1 MPARASLIEDGGSAA
16 ADPDHFF
23 RSPDFLGA
31 EGVTHTLAIEA
42 GADELRLPVIVREIP
57 ESGRLDAISP
67 YGYPGASG
75 VRDVP
80 PDPGEVDWGETGL
93 VSLFVRDRIGE
104 PPSLANGTVRSEV
117 QLVEGEE
124 GIRKRLREQIR
135 KNERRGWLVE
145 SRPGGDVDAA
155 SLYGFEAAYSE
166 TMARAGAGDRY
177 RFSTEYFRATL
188 RSKRSWLLLASREQ
202 GAATAGAIAV
212 ASDGLLHYFLGGT
225 ADQALEDSPM
235 KNLFAAMIALAGELG
250 MPLNLGGGV
259 SPGDSLE
266 SFKRG
271 FATGTAPFRTH
282 EVIADPAAYEELSA
296 EVDPLE
302 GFFPAYRAPH

>member
-23 RSPDFLGA
+23 RAPEFLGA

-42 GADELRLPVIVREIP
+42 EAGELRLPVIVREIP

-75 VRDVP
+75 VRDIP

-104 PPSLANGTVRSEV
+104 PPSFANGTVRSEV

-177 RFSTEYFRATL
+177 LFSTEYFRATL

-271 FATGTAPFRTH
+271 FATGTAPFRTN

-296 EVDPLE
+296 SAEPPE
-302 GFFPAYRAPH
+302 GFFPAYRA

>member
-42 GADELRLPVIVREIP
+42 EADELRLPVIVREIP

-235 KNLFAAMIALAGELG
+235 KNLFAAMISLGTELG
-250 MPLNLGGGV
+250 MPLSLGGGLR
-259 SPGDSLE
+259 PGDSLDD
-266 SFKRG
+266 FKRG
-271 FATGTAPFRTH
+271 FANGEAPFHTH
-282 EVIADPAAYEELSA
+282 ELVCDPAAYEELVAKS
-296 EVDPLE
+296 EPVTE
-302 GFFPAYRAPH
+302 GFFPAYRT